1 MLTDSENSQCSQHY
15 SPENRNC
22 GNNVFEKS
30 NNCTEPVIASN
41 ERTRGISSTCAR
53 YFKRFRPDADNS
65 EYTSSDYEGEAAKKE
80 RKQDS
85 NGPILKKKP
94 MKRTVVI
101 FYINGYK
108 EVIYISD
115 IAHSLKKKINL

>member
-1 MLTDSENSQCSQHY
+1 MLTDSEDSQCSYHY

-30 NNCTEPVIASN
+30 NNCTEPVIVDDVSQVMSGHEEYPLHAQDILK
-41 ERTRGISSTCAR
+41 EKQQ
-53 YFKRFRPDADNS
+53 KR
-65 EYTSSDYEGEAAKKE
+65 K

-94 MKRTVVI
+94 MNVEEIMKKANVLSEKDTH
-101 FYINGYK
+101 
-108 EVIYISD
+108 IS
-115 IAHSLKKKINL
+115 LLYLLMLMQQ